1 MPAPIHSTAEGI
13 DFTPRFVRSATIV
26 GSPALAAETVV
37 VATPVFPAGFDA
49 AVVVGVLIIAQAA
62 FTVGTSGTAV
72 TYRIRTGTTAGA
84 GTVVFTSGAITS
96 GIAAGNLV
104 IENMIGIDAAPGA
117 LSSQQYCLTLTVTG
131 GAAASTVS
139 AVAMSALA
147 L

>member
-37 VATPVFPAGFDA
+37 GQTPVFPAGFDA

-62 FTVGTSGTAV
+62 MTVGTSGTAV
-72 TYRIRTGTTAGA
+72 TWRIRTGITAGA
-84 GTVVFTSGAITS
+84 GTIIFTSGAVTS
-96 GIAAGNLV
+96 GIAAAALLL
-104 IENMIGIDAAPGA
+104 ENMIGIDPAPTS
-117 LSSQQYCLTLTVTG
+117 LSGQQYCLTAQVTG

-139 AVAMSALA
+139 AVAICALA